1 MSLHIRPAQESDCEQ
16 IARFV
21 HALAEY
27 ERLAHECVADAES
40 VRVQLFCDQPKA
52 EALIAEW
59 EGEPVGFAL
68 YFTNFSTFLMKPGMH
83 LEDVFV
89 YPDHRGKGIG
99 KAFFKVLA
107 EICVE
112 RGYGRF
118 EWSVLDWNEPSIK
131 FYESLGATA
140 MRDWFN
146 FRLSGESLQKI
157 ADL

>member
-1 MSLHIRPAQESDCEQ
+1 MIRPAIDTDSAQ
-16 IARFV
+16 IAAFV

-27 ERLAHECVADAES
+27 ERLAHECVADETS
-40 VRVQLFCDQPKA
+40 VREQLFSDNPKA
-52 EALIAEW
+52 EALIADW

-68 YFTNFSTFLMKPGMH
+68 FFTNFSTFLMKPGMH

-99 KAFFKVLA
+99 KAFFGELA
-107 EICVE
+107 RICVE

-118 EWSVLDWNEPSIK
+118 EWSVLDWNEPSIQ
-131 FYESLGATA
+131 FYAGLGATA

-146 FRLSGESLQKI
+146 FRVSGESLARI
-157 ADL
+157 TEF